1 MISEKKVERLENS
14 AVKLSIVVPAAEV
27 RRSYDK
33 MMREYASN
41 VRIDGFRKGH
51 VPASVLE
58 RKFGDSL
65 RLDAMGRV
73 LEAAVDEAVKDLA
86 EKPLAYDAPA
96 LDGEPEF
103 ALDKDFS
110 FSVTYDVF
118 PEVEAPSLEGLTITV
133 PKVEVTQADVDR
145 ELEQI
150 RQRNALVVEK
160 QGPAAKGDIV
170 TLDWKELDADGAE
183 KEGSARQDFTF
194 EVGTGYNLY
203 KIDDEVQGL
212 AAGASKTFSKTFP
225 EGYEYPDLA
234 GKTVTLAVS
243 VTKVKEKKLPA
254 LDDELAQDVSEKYKT
269 LADLVAATRENL
281 EKTLADKLR
290 HEKEHL
296 ITDEIVARGKVAL
309 PRSMVNAEL
318 SMRWDSLKRQMG
330 VDSDDKLERIA
341 AYSGKSRQ
349 ALMDDWRPVAEKGIQ
364 ARLLIEKL
372 IEKGGYVCTD
382 EDLEAEYARQASG
395 GTMSVAEIKAEYE
408 KHQSVEYLR
417 ERVREEKFFDAAI
430 AAAKVADGEA
440 KAYVDFVR
448 ENE

>member
-14 AVKLSIVVPAAEV
+14 AAKLSVTVPQDEV
-27 RRSYDK
+27 RKAYEK
-33 MMREYASN
+33 MMKEYSNN
-41 VRIDGFRKGH
+41 VRVDGFRKGH

-73 LEAAVDEAVKDLA
+73 MEAAVDEALKDLE
-86 EKPLAYDAPA
+86 EKPLAYDSPS

-110 FSVTYDVF
+110 FSVTYDIF
-118 PEVEAPSLEGLTITV
+118 PIVQTPSLEGLTITV
-133 PKVEVTQADVDR
+133 PRVEVTKVDMDR

-160 QGPAAKGDIV
+160 QGPAVKGDIV
-170 TLDWKELDADGAE
+170 TLDWKEVGADGAE
-183 KEGSARQDFTF
+183 AKDSARQDFTF

-203 KIDDEVQGL
+203 KFDDEIEGL
-212 AAGASKTFSKTFP
+212 AAGQEKTFTKTFP
-225 EGYEYPDLA
+225 EIYEYPELN
-234 GKTVTLAVS
+234 GKTVTLQVK

-254 LDDELAQDVSEKYKT
+254 LDDELAQDVSEKHKT
-269 LADLVAATRENL
+269 LADLEASVREGL
-281 EKTLADKLR
+281 EKTLADRMR

-296 ITDEIVARGKVAL
+296 VTDEIVKRGDFAL
-309 PRSMVNAEL
+309 PKSMVSAEL

-341 AYSGKSRQ
+341 SYSGKTREG
-349 ALMDDWRPVAEKGIQ
+349 LMEDWRPVAEKGIK
-364 ARLLIEKL
+364 AKLLIEKL
-372 IEKGGYVCTD
+372 VEQGGYVCTD
-382 EDLEAEYARQASG
+382 EDLEAEYARQAEGNS
-395 GTMSVAEIKAEYE
+395 MSAAEIKAEYE
-408 KHQSVEYLR
+408 KRGSAEYLR
-417 ERVREEKFFDAAI
+417 ERIREEKFFDAAI
-430 AAAKVADGEA
+430 SGASVVEGETVAF
-440 KAYVDFVR
+440 VDFAR